1 MKNIRTLAIGLFL
14 LLVPG
19 LTYSQELQSKTVQEI
34 RKLDQAAAKAV
45 LEKDENA
52 IARFFSKDSVT
63 NNPRSGL
70 TLGSAGVIGA
80 GRSGIIDYYSFD
92 RNIESVQIYG
102 KTAIVMG
109 NEVVVTKNH
118 DGGPA
123 NTIRRRYTN
132 VWRKIGKNWQIVAR
146 HANIICQ

>member
-1 MKNIRTLAIGLFL
+1 M
-14 LLVPG
+14 PG

-52 IARFFSKDSVT
+52 IARFFSKDSVK

-132 VWRKIGKNWQIVAR
+132 VWMKIGKNWQIVAR